1 MVTGVHSESDQLLR
15 RAQAGDGS
23 ALGRLLESYRN
34 YLALLARC
42 QVGQRLQGKFDA
54 SDLVQETFLEAHRDF
69 AGFRGRTEAEFISWL
84 RRILA
89 SNLANVVER
98 YTTQR
103 RDVRLE
109 RRLIAG
115 LDRSSQ
121 ALDRGLVARNSSPSQ
136 QAAKRDQGVRLADAL
151 EQLSDDYRQVLILR
165 HLEELSFP
173 EVARRMQRSLDSVKN
188 LWARALAQLRR
199 SMDDSSLT

>member
-1 MVTGVHSESDQLLR
+1 MSSLNSRSERLLR
-15 RAQAGDGS
+15 LAKAGDGS

-42 QVGQRLQGKFDA
+42 QIGQRLQGKIDA

-69 AGFRGRTEAEFISWL
+69 GGFRGLTEGEFVSWL

-98 YTTQR
+98 YTAQR

-109 RRLIAG
+109 RRLVAG
-115 LDRSSQ
+115 LDRSSD
-121 ALDRGLVARNSSPSQ
+121 ALDRGLVARQSSPSQ
-136 QAAKRDQGVRLADAL
+136 QAARREQGVRLANAL
-151 EQLSDDYRQVLILR
+151 ELLSDDYRQVLILR

-199 SMDDSSLT
+199 SMGDSS